1 MPRGSKPGERRGGRQ
16 RGTPNKSTL
25 LKNAAIKAAGSDPN
39 LSPLDFLLKLM
50 RQRDLPLEVRVKV
63 AQQALPFAHSKPKA
77 VRSTKNTY
85 GGSQIGVNVRP
96 GPRVKVVKVKS
107 DDADVDSITPL
118 DFLLGVMRDENSP
131 TPLRLKVTGIVAPY
145 VHPKGEPNEVDET
158 GVEMKVVED
167 PYGFDPKMLKSLHQD
182 VERLRAL
189 EPSGLDCIRPEYK
202 AELQKAK
209 QTPEY
214 LELEKRIA
222 DKFPANYN
230 ELDSRQ
236 DRARLTELEAESK
249 TRPLTATEEVEQKH
263 LQARLE
269 VYSQTP
275 QGADCQSYEFSQ
287 SIGG

>member
-1 MPRGSKPGERRGGRQ
+1 
-16 RGTPNKSTL
+16 
-25 LKNAAIKAAGSDPN
+25 
-39 LSPLDFLLKLM
+39 
-50 RQRDLPLEVRVKV
+50 
-63 AQQALPFAHSKPKA
+63 
-77 VRSTKNTY
+77 
-85 GGSQIGVNVRP
+85 
-96 GPRVKVVKVKS
+96 
-107 DDADVDSITPL
+107 
-118 DFLLGVMRDENSP
+118 MRDENSP

-145 VHPKGEPNEVDET
+145 IHPKGKPNEVDET
-158 GVEMKVVED
+158 GVEMKIVED
-167 PYGFDPKMLKSLHQD
+167 PYGFDPEMLKSLHQD

-249 TRPLTATEEVEQKH
+249 TRPLHAAEEVEQKH

-275 QGADCQSYEFSQ
+275 QAADCSRMNSLRALRADLRFPEEEEEELKSLEAR
-287 SIGG
+287 

>member
-63 AQQALPFAHSKPKA
+63 AQQTLPFAHSKPKA
-77 VRSTKNTY
+77 VRSTKDTY

-96 GPRVKVVKVKS
+96 GPRVKVVRVKS

-167 PYGFDPKMLKSLHQD
+167 PYGFDARDTEIYSSRWQ
-182 VERLRAL
+182 RLRAL
-189 EPSGLDCIRPEYK
+189 EPSGIDCIRPGYP
-202 AELQKAK
+202 ADLQKAK
-209 QTPEY
+209 KTPAF

-249 TRPLTATEEVEQKH
+249 TRPLTDSRRGRTKTFAG
-263 LQARLE
+263 RL
-269 VYSQTP
+269 
-275 QGADCQSYEFSQ
+275 
-287 SIGG
+287 